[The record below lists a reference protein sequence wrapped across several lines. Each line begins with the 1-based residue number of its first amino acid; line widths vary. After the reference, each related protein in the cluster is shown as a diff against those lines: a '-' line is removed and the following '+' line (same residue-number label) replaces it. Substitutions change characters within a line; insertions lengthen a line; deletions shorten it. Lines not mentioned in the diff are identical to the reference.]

1 MQPYSYNINQI
12 PRNMYPK
19 NNYSKNYSYIE
30 PTDDRFI
37 AGGVL
42 APFLLGGI
50 AGYAI
55 GNNYPNNNNYPRPYY
70 NQPYYYPTYYPN
82 TYYNNFYYYPY

>member
-1 MQPYSYNINQI
+1 MHPYSYNINQI

-19 NNYSKNYSYIE
+19 NNYSRNYTYVTE
-30 PTDDRFI
+30 ADDRFI
-37 AGGVL
+37 VGGAL
-42 APFLLGGI
+42 APFLLGGL

-55 GNNYPNNNNYPRPYY
+55 GNNYPNNNNPRPFY
-70 NQPYYYPTYYPN
+70 NQPYFYPTYYPN

>member
-1 MQPYSYNINQI
+1 MHPYSYNINQN

-19 NNYSKNYSYIE
+19 NNYSRNYTYVTE
-30 PTDDRFI
+30 ADDRFI
-37 AGGVL
+37 VGGAL
-42 APFLLGGI
+42 APFLLGGL

-55 GNNYPNNNNYPRPYY
+55 GNNYPNNNPRPFY
-70 NQPYYYPTYYPN
+70 NQPYFYPTYYPN